1 MRISLVTARKSTQS
15 FTECQILVLIDKNV
29 KDVTASQ
36 KRENSF
42 IDTLRSCI
50 HLEEYHEPGFLHFQQ
65 VYSVY
70 CNLLSTHLKHW
81 RLRGRESKQPG
92 YIFCSIVIV
101 SLSNTAWPLI
111 YLKMTSWELTQG
123 HPEQRSKYCLEISI
137 TWGRLKF
144 SRWPFH

>member
-1 MRISLVTARKSTQS
+1 MKEQRLLRKAVC
-15 FTECQILVLIDKNV
+15 ELDIC
-29 KDVTASQ
+29 
-36 KRENSF
+36 R
-42 IDTLRSCI
+42 I

-111 YLKMTSWELTQG
+111 YLKISSWELTQG
-123 HPEQRSKYCLEISI
+123 HPEQRSEYCLEISI
-137 TWGRLKF
+137 TWGRLKI
-144 SRWPFH
+144 SRWPVHLSSFMYNRRSLFSKFPTIF